1 MREILGKLVNASGY
15 EVLRNR
21 YGFLKTLL
29 KKLPIDHLIDVGA
42 NRSEFLR
49 MCRSAGYV
57 GAATAIEPISEYRF
71 QLEQIQ
77 NVKVWSIAVGK
88 IRKSMD
94 LKIYSSS
101 DFSSFH
107 TLNDRYLR
115 KYGKAPTVKDVR
127 RIEVLTLDEL
137 DISGANILLK
147 VDVQGAEADVLKGGT
162 QTLKRVGVLWLE
174 LPFMGIYDGG
184 CSVAELFS
192 ITEAE
197 GLIPAR
203 FFANSI
209 AQFGGWVDG
218 DAVFI
223 RLPEGR
229 GLT

>member
-1 MREILGKLVNASGY
+1 
-15 EVLRNR
+15 
-21 YGFLKTLL
+21 
-29 KKLPIDHLIDVGA
+29 
-42 NRSEFLR
+42 
-49 MCRSAGYV
+49 
-57 GAATAIEPISEYRF
+57 
-71 QLEQIQ
+71 
-77 NVKVWSIAVGK
+77 
-88 IRKSMD
+88 
-94 LKIYSSS
+94 
-101 DFSSFH
+101 
-107 TLNDRYLR
+107 
-115 KYGKAPTVKDVR
+115 VR

-147 VDVQGAEADVLKGGT
+147 VDVQGAEVDVLKGGT

-197 GLIPAR
+197 GLNPCEV
-203 FFANSI
+203 FCKFHCYN
-209 AQFGGWVDG
+209 FGGLIDG